1 MGQQVAVVEKPSSN
15 PGVLRF
21 ESNRTL
27 TGQGHE
33 MFRSVEDAVGLRPAA
48 VLARRLLSTGQVE
61 SVHMYSNIVTVN
73 LQKGFAGLGLDEV
86 MRNLYQ
92 YWTPG
97 MVPQTFDAPADEPA
111 AGGGSATPAG
121 GDGGD
126 GGTGESA
133 YTQLI
138 PEVLR
143 ERSRL
148 ALVKWK
154 AEHGG

>member
-1 MGQQVAVVEKPSSN
+1 MGQQVAVVEKPSSV

-33 MFRSVEDAVGLRPAA
+33 IFRCADDAIGPRPAA
-48 VLARRLLSTGQVE
+48 VLARQLLSTGQVE

-73 LQKGFAGLGLDEV
+73 LQKGFSGLGLDEV

-92 YWTPG
+92 YWKPG
-97 MVPQTFDAPADEPA
+97 MVPQAFDAPADEPVTGGGGA
-111 AGGGSATPAG
+111 APAGGGVG
-121 GDGGD
+121 
-126 GGTGESA
+126 GEST

-148 ALVKWK
+148 AMVKWK
-154 AEHGG
+154 AEHSG